1 MFVIVYLC
9 LICTWIKDLI
19 KREKKPQ
26 DTAVILSWGT
36 TVVFILLRFRNLPL
50 IKMSVRPLK
59 VSRARLADANELAM
73 EKEKADKVSKD
84 RRKKRRKSR
93 KTGRYGHKLVLN
105 HNPTLT
111 WFHVWVIDLFNLLIT
126 ITILNSAKIC
136 FKLCD
141 VRQKNVFISVLGLCR
156 DRCSSNLLNLKSY
169 SWPYMRRWSCTDQQS
184 DSTSL
189 ATGVATSEMSG
200 ITDQQ
205 LDVTDGAGAGSSNF
219 ATPNEGSP
227 QAAHNLSTT
236 VNRTW
241 SSKSSLNSDATTSPR
256 ADDLLPTGVATAS
269 PPASRKEEGL
279 PGVAINAFF
288 PVHCFAHLYTRERL
302 LGVTSLAQ
310 QGCVICKKVS
320 WVKMCWCAYP
330 GFSSRQKSGSLRY
343 G

>member
-1 MFVIVYLC
+1 M
-9 LICTWIKDLI
+9 
-19 KREKKPQ
+19 
-26 DTAVILSWGT
+26 
-36 TVVFILLRFRNLPL
+36 
-50 IKMSVRPLK
+50 
-59 VSRARLADANELAM
+59 
-73 EKEKADKVSKD
+73 
-84 RRKKRRKSR
+84 
-93 KTGRYGHKLVLN
+93 
-105 HNPTLT
+105 
-111 WFHVWVIDLFNLLIT
+111 
-126 ITILNSAKIC
+126 SAKVGFQLPNIGYVS
-136 FKLCD
+136 D
-141 VRQKNVFISVLGLCR
+141 
-156 DRCSSNLLNLKSY
+156 LLNLESY
-169 SWPYMRRWSCTDQQS
+169 SWPYMCRGSCTDQQS

-227 QAAHNLSTT
+227 QPAPLNLSTT

-256 ADDLLPTGVATAS
+256 ADDPPPTGVATAS

-279 PGVAINAFF
+279 TGVATDAFF
-288 PVHCFAHLYTRERL
+288 PLYCFAHLYTRERL
-302 LGVTSLAQ
+302 LGVTSRAQ
-310 QGCVICKKVS
+310 QGSVICKKVS